1 MNDCITSK
9 GEPEQNPTWFNR
21 QGR

>member
-9 GEPEQNPTWFNR
+9 EESKQNPTWFNR